1 MTEIPTIEGELE
13 KIITVKVQRGSYPAP
28 VPLTSDTAQRKE
40 LEDLRAER
48 IPRPSPKMAYL
59 ARLKEIEDEIAD
71 IRDQNARIRSENDA
85 GRKVVDNQYTADL
98 ASARMDEVNIA
109 AALCKCIE
117 YQLQRTAWYVIRDSN
132 LSPEQQTIADE
143 WRQEMMTLVTE
154 ETKIGDAVQRYTALI
169 DEKPEYDLRWKKST
183 SGSMTRK

>member
-1 MTEIPTIEGELE
+1 MNFN
-13 KIITVKVQRGSYPAP
+13 TV
-28 VPLTSDTAQRKE
+28 
-40 LEDLRAER
+40 
-48 IPRPSPKMAYL
+48 
-59 ARLKEIEDEIAD
+59 ARLNRAGTFNIAMDELSYTTLLDLTTLDLQSISIRQGLQEMYPRASLKIFGEYEIDTSEDIAAYYVTED
-71 IRDQNARIRSENDA
+71 HLGVDQALFV
-85 GRKVVDNQYTADL
+85 GMLL

-117 YQLQRTAWYVIRDSN
+117 YQLQRTAWYVLRDSN

-169 DEKPEYDLRWKKST
+169 DENPEYDLRWKKST
-183 SGSMTRK
+183 KITTLESKITATKTG